1 MKGRSI
7 FVEFFVGNE
16 TEEFLV
22 GYEIRDEGVWVF
34 GVCIEMR
41 FDL

>member
-7 FVEFFVGNE
+7 FVEFFVGDE
-16 TEEFLV
+16 TKEFFV
-22 GYEIRDEGVWVF
+22 GREIRDEGVWFF
-34 GVCIEMR
+34 GVCSEMR